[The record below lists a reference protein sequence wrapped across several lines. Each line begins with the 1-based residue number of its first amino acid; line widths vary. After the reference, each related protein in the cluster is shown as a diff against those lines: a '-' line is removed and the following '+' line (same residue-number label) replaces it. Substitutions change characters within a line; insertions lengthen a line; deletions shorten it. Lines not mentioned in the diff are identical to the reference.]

1 MAELFVIEAKEQIQP
16 QKLRVCAYARV
27 STEQENQENSFEA
40 QIAYYRELILQHPN
54 WVLVDIYADKGITG
68 TSAAKR
74 LGFQQ
79 MIQDCQNHEI
89 DCILVKSVSR
99 FARNVLEC
107 LYYIRALKQW
117 GVTVIFE
124 KEQLNTANLDDE
136 FLLTF
141 FGCLSEEEAKS
152 ISQNVRWSIY
162 NRMKQGKFITTYAP
176 YGYRLKEGGLVV
188 EQTESAVVKWIYER
202 FLNGDSCAQI
212 AELLNSSGVPKGKHT
227 EGWTESGI
235 WYILSNEKYIGD
247 ALVQKTFTTNTIP
260 FQRMVN
266 KGQREMFYIENAQEA
281 IINPADAQKVKEL
294 SARRNTCKRA
304 SEKRPL
310 SGKIYCGA
318 CGTKMRSR
326 INRGKAY
333 WACQV
338 HEKKKQACSVIEVEE
353 MMIYGTFEK
362 LYGQLQSYYKPILM
376 PALQQLEALM
386 PNHTEQHFGQ
396 NAEVMNIQKQ
406 IQMLNRL
413 MSRQHIESAFYME
426 KNRQLQEELRK
437 IETQIF
443 QQSMKQ
449 TKQIYQIK
457 KLIQAIIT
465 GTEQTGNRLEQQMN
479 VIVEKIDIQND
490 RKIIFHL
497 KGGFQF
503 EEQLER

>member
-27 STEQENQENSFEA
+27 STEQESQENSFEA
-40 QIAYYRELILQHPN
+40 QIAYYREQILQHPN
-54 WVLVDIYADKGITG
+54 WVLVDLYADKGITG
-68 TSAAKR
+68 TSGAKR
-74 LGFQQ
+74 PGFQQ

-99 FARNVLEC
+99 FARNVMEC

-141 FGCLSEEEAKS
+141 FGCLSEEESKS
-152 ISQNVRWSIY
+152 ISQNVRWSVY

-188 EQTESAVVKWIYER
+188 DQTESLVVKWIYER
-202 FLNGDSCAQI
+202 FLNGDSCVQI
-212 AELLNSSGVPKGKHT
+212 ADTLNLHGVPKGKST
-227 EGWTESGI
+227 GGWTEWGI
-235 WYILSNEKYIGD
+235 QSILSNEKYIGD

-260 FQRMVN
+260 FRRMVN

-281 IINPADAQKVKEL
+281 IIDPADAQKVKAL
-294 SARRNTCKRA
+294 LALRNTGNRER
-304 SEKRPL
+304 EKRPL

-318 CGTKMRSR
+318 CGTKMRSK

-338 HEKKKQACSVIEVEE
+338 HEREKQACSVVEVEE
-353 MMIYGTFEK
+353 SRIYDAFEK
-362 LYGQLQSYYKPILM
+362 LYGQLQSYYKPILT
-376 PALQQLEALM
+376 PALQQLELIT
-386 PNHTEQHFGQ
+386 PNNTNQHFEQ
-396 NAEVMNIQKQ
+396 TAEVMNIQKQ

-426 KNRQLQEELRK
+426 KSRQLQDELRR
-437 IETQIF
+437 IEAQIF
-443 QQSMKQ
+443 QRSMKQ
-449 TKQIYQIK
+449 TKQIYQVK
-457 KLIQAIIT
+457 KLMQAIIT
-465 GTEQTGNRLEQQMN
+465 GDGQLEQQMDRM
-479 VIVEKIDIQND
+479 VERIEIQND
-490 RKIIFHL
+490 RKIVFHL

>member
-27 STEQENQENSFEA
+27 STEQESQENSFEA
-40 QIAYYRELILQHPN
+40 QIAYYREQILQHPN
-54 WVLVDIYADKGITG
+54 WVLVDLYADKGITG
-68 TSAAKR
+68 TSGAKR
-74 LGFQQ
+74 PGFQQ

-99 FARNVLEC
+99 FARNVMEC

-152 ISQNVRWSIY
+152 ISQNVRWSVY

-188 EQTESAVVKWIYER
+188 DQTESLVVKWIYER

-212 AELLNSSGVPKGKHT
+212 ADMLNLHGIPKGKST
-227 EGWTESGI
+227 GGWTEWGI
-235 WYILSNEKYIGD
+235 QSILSNEKYIGD

-260 FQRMVN
+260 FRRMVN

-281 IINPADAQKVKEL
+281 IIDPADAQKVKAL
-294 SARRNTCKRA
+294 LALRNTGNRER
-304 SEKRPL
+304 EKRPL

-318 CGTKMRSR
+318 CGTKMRSK

-338 HEKKKQACSVIEVEE
+338 HEREKQACSVVEVEE
-353 MMIYGTFEK
+353 SRIYDAFEK
-362 LYGQLQSYYKPILM
+362 LYGQLQSYYKPILT
-376 PALQQLEALM
+376 PALQQLELIT
-386 PNHTEQHFGQ
+386 PNNTNQHFEQ
-396 NAEVMNIQKQ
+396 TAEVMNIQKQ

-413 MSRQHIESAFYME
+413 MSRQHIESAFYMD
-426 KNRQLQEELRK
+426 KSRQLQDELRR
-437 IETQIF
+437 IEAQMF
-443 QQSMKQ
+443 QRSMKQ
-449 TKQIYQIK
+449 TKQIYQVK
-457 KLIQAIIT
+457 KLMQAIIT
-465 GTEQTGNRLEQQMN
+465 GDGQLEQQMDRM
-479 VIVEKIDIQND
+479 VERIEIQND
-490 RKIIFHL
+490 RKIVFHL

>member
-1 MAELFVIEAKEQIQP
+1 MAELFVIEAKEQIQA

-40 QIAYYRELILQHPN
+40 QIAYYRQMILQHPN

-74 LGFQQ
+74 PGFQQ
-79 MIQDCQNHEI
+79 MMQDCQNNEI

-99 FARNVLEC
+99 FARNVMEC

-124 KEQLNTANLDDE
+124 KEQLNTANLDNE

-152 ISQNVRWSIY
+152 ISQNVRWSVY

-176 YGYRLKEGGLVV
+176 YGYRLEGGGLVV
-188 EQTESAVVKWIYER
+188 DQTESLVVKWIYER
-202 FLNGDSCAQI
+202 FLNGDSYAQI
-212 AELLNSSGVPKGKHT
+212 ADTLNLHGVAKGKST
-227 EGWTESGI
+227 VGWTESGI
-235 WYILSNEKYIGD
+235 QCILSNEKYIGD

-260 FQRMVN
+260 FRRMVN

-281 IINPADAQKVKEL
+281 IIDPADAQKVKEL
-294 SARRNTCKRA
+294 LALRNTGNRER
-304 SEKRPL
+304 EKRPL

-318 CGTKMRSR
+318 CGTKMRSK

-338 HEKKKQACSVIEVEE
+338 HEREKQSCSVVEVEE
-353 MMIYGTFEK
+353 SRIYDAFEK
-362 LYGQLQSYYKPILM
+362 LYGQLQSYYKPILT
-376 PALQQLEALM
+376 PALQQLESLT
-386 PNHTEQHFGQ
+386 PNNTDQHFEQ

-426 KNRQLQEELRK
+426 KSRQLQDELRR
-437 IETQIF
+437 IEAQLF
-443 QQSMKQ
+443 QRSMKQ

-457 KLIQAIIT
+457 KLMQAIIT
-465 GTEQTGNRLEQQMN
+465 GDGLLEQQMN
-479 VIVEKIDIQND
+479 RMVEKIEIQND
-490 RKIIFHL
+490 RKIVFHL

>member
-40 QIAYYRELILQHPN
+40 QIAYYREMILQHPN

-74 LGFQQ
+74 PGFQQ

-124 KEQLNTANLDDE
+124 KEQLNTANLGDE

-212 AELLNSSGVPKGKHT
+212 ADTLNLHGISKGKST
-227 EGWTESGI
+227 GEWTEWGI
-235 WYILSNEKYIGD
+235 QSILSNEKYIGD

-260 FQRMVN
+260 FRRMVN

-281 IINPADAQKVKEL
+281 IINPADGQKVKAL
-294 SARRNTCKRA
+294 LALRSTGNRPR
-304 SEKRPL
+304 EKRPL
-310 SGKIYCGA
+310 SGKLYCGA
-318 CGTKMRSR
+318 CGTKLRSK

-338 HEKKKQACSVIEVEE
+338 HEREKQACSVVEVEE
-353 MMIYGTFEK
+353 SRIYEAFER
-362 LYGQLQSYYKPILM
+362 LYGQLQSYYKPILT
-376 PALQQLEALM
+376 PALQQLELIT

-426 KNRQLQEELRK
+426 KSRQLQEELRR
-437 IETQIF
+437 IEAQMF
-443 QQSMKQ
+443 QRSMKQ

-465 GTEQTGNRLEQQMN
+465 GDGQLEQQMDRM
-479 VIVEKIDIQND
+479 VEKIEIQND
-490 RKIIFHL
+490 RKIVFYL

>member
-27 STEQENQENSFEA
+27 STEQESQENSFEA

-54 WVLVDIYADKGITG
+54 WVLVDLYADKGITG

-74 LGFQQ
+74 PGFQQ

-99 FARNVLEC
+99 FARNVMEC

-152 ISQNVRWSIY
+152 ISQNVRWSVY

-176 YGYRLKEGGLVV
+176 YGYYLEKGELVV
-188 EQTESAVVKWIYER
+188 NQTESLVVKWIYER
-202 FLNGDSCAQI
+202 FLNGDTCTQI
-212 AELLNSSGVPKGKHT
+212 AELLNLSGIPKGNHI

-235 WYILSNEKYIGD
+235 RYILSNEKYIGD
-247 ALVQKTFTTNTIP
+247 ALVQKTFTTNAIP
-260 FQRMVN
+260 FRRMVN

-281 IINPADAQKVKEL
+281 IIAPADAQKVKEL
-294 SARRNTCKRA
+294 FAQRNTFKRA

-318 CGTKMRSR
+318 CGTKMRSK

-338 HEKKKQACSVIEVEE
+338 HEKEKQACSVVEVEE
-353 MMIYGTFEK
+353 TRIYDAFEK
-362 LYGQLQSYYKPILM
+362 LYGQLQSYYKQILT
-376 PALQQLEALM
+376 PALQQLELIT
-386 PNHTEQHFGQ
+386 PNNTDQHFEQ

-413 MSRQHIESAFYME
+413 MSRQHIESAFYIE
-426 KNRQLQEELRK
+426 KSRQLQEELRR
-437 IETQIF
+437 IEAQMF
-443 QQSMKQ
+443 QRSMKQ
-449 TKQIYQIK
+449 TKQIYQVK
-457 KLIQAIIT
+457 KLMQAIIT
-465 GTEQTGNRLEQQMN
+465 GDGQLEQQMDRM
-479 VIVEKIDIQND
+479 VERIEIQND
-490 RKIIFHL
+490 RKIVFHL